1 MNEDKMKG
9 KAKEAMGSVREKA
22 GDVTDNEEMQ
32 AKGAEQKNEGKGQ
45 HAMGTIKEKAGDLKD
60 KVTGH

>member
-1 MNEDKMKG
+1 MNEDKVDG

-32 AKGAEQKNEGKGQ
+32 AKGAEQKHEGKAQGM
-45 HAMGTIKEKAGDLKD
+45 MGSIKEKAEELKD

>member
-1 MNEDKMKG
+1 MNEDKVEG

-32 AKGAEQKNEGKGQ
+32 AKGAEQKHEGKAQGM
-45 HAMGTIKEKAGDLKD
+45 MGSIKEKAEELKD